1 MTAIL
6 LLSGGLAAAL
16 YSAHLIAKAKEL
28 AAAWR
33 RRIVIAAWLTPVVV
47 VVAAV
52 SFDVTVPWPVLLL
65 GAVVVA
71 AMLWHKRGRPSSVI
85 TRWGQQNLR
94 KKGVASLLDIIRF
107 GSAWAMRRTLAVI
120 RPSMAALTRWQR
132 ARVKTTEVA
141 VPLARVGPLR
151 VHASLR
157 DVVTIFGGPGV
168 GKTGWMAG
176 RVIDHP
182 GAAVTTSTRT
192 DLMDITRPLRE
203 RGRGPVY
210 VYNPGG
216 LGGIESTVGFDPV
229 TGCADPVVATARAAD
244 MIPESEGAGDHSYWE
259 GQARRVLAALL
270 HAAALGD
277 RSMRDVLRWVAD
289 PKASAREVTS
299 LLRRS
304 PEPAFEADIQQYH
317 SCNDKT
323 QTSITSSVMPAL
335 AWLTSS
341 TAVASTNGNPFDV
354 TALLR
359 DRGTVYMLGR
369 HEAHTAPL
377 LAALTGY
384 IAREARRLA
393 AYQPGGR
400 LDPPL
405 GLFLDEAARVV
416 PVPLPDW
423 TGDFGGSGI
432 HICVAVQSRADLIN
446 RWGPTGAATILNNSG
461 AAMLFGG
468 TKDINDLEQWSRLA
482 GDRDEPVVTR
492 GKNGAVVS
500 RSVRKTPV
508 LSPAQLANLT
518 AGRVV
523 VFRRGMPPAIGRVQM
538 AWKRADVRAHARIT
552 RRVTTPARPVVLA
565 QSPTREVPS
574 VAQ

>member
-1 MTAIL
+1 MTTTIL
-6 LLSGGLAAAL
+6 LIGGLGAAL
-16 YSAHLIAKAKEL
+16 YSAHVIATTKDTL
-28 AAAWR
+28 AAWR
-33 RRIVIAAWLTPVVV
+33 RRIVIAAWLAPVAVIGASV
-47 VVAAV
+47 AFGVSIPWPLLLLLAAV
-52 SFDVTVPWPVLLL
+52 GGVL
-65 GAVVVA
+65 VWRRV
-71 AMLWHKRGRPSSVI
+71 GRPSSVI
-85 TRWGQQNLR
+85 TRWSRQTLR
-94 KKGVASLLDIIRF
+94 KKGVASTLDILRF
-107 GSAWAMRRTLAVI
+107 GSAMAMRRTTTVI
-120 RPSMAALTRWQR
+120 RPSLAGLTRWQR
-132 ARVKTTEVA
+132 TRMKTTEVA
-141 VPLARVGPLR
+141 VPLARVGPLT
-151 VHASLR
+151 VHVSLR
-157 DVVTIFGGPGV
+157 DVITIYGGPGV
-168 GKTGWMAG
+168 GKTGWLAG

-192 DLMDITRPLRE
+192 DLMDITRALRTSS
-203 RGRGPVY
+203 RGPVY

-216 LGGIESTVGFDPV
+216 LGGIASTVGFDPL
-229 TGCADPVVATARAAD
+229 TGCADPVIATERAAD

-289 PKASAREVTS
+289 PKGTAREVTS

-317 SCNDKT
+317 GTNDKT
-323 QTSITSSVMPAL
+323 QTSITSSIMPAL

-341 TAVASTNGNPFDV
+341 TAVASTDGAPFDV

-377 LAALTGY
+377 LAALTGH

-423 TGDFGGSGI
+423 TGDFGGSGT
-432 HICVAVQSRADLIN
+432 HICAAFQSRADLIN

-461 AAMLFGG
+461 AVMLYGG
-468 TKDINDLEQWSRLA
+468 TKDIGDLEQWSRLA

-492 GKNGAVVS
+492 GKNGAVAS
-500 RSVRKTPV
+500 RSVRKAPV
-508 LSPAQLANLT
+508 LTPAQLANLA

-523 VFRRGMPPAIGRVQM
+523 VFRRGMPPAVGRVQM
-538 AWKRADVRAHARIT
+538 AWKRRDVRAAART
-552 RRVTTPARPVVLA
+552 LNRVTAPARPAVLA
-565 QSPTREVPS
+565 PTREVAD